1 MKDYTFLILLYVA
14 IVLSFSSCSDDEDK
28 DVSYY
33 PMEILYGTWEGTEIY
48 RDGRWID
55 LSNWQY
61 KDLVFSIKFNRNK
74 TYSVKGFFGNG
85 SGTYKVVRN
94 EITIYVR
101 GEIYLKYYFTLLS
114 SYNEAQIVISYNDG
128 GTIILKIKKIE

>member
-85 SGTYKVVRN
+85 SATYKVVRN